1 MVFEVGRCKI
11 RLDGEGIFL
20 RRFSMNVE
28 LLIKVAERNSSLER
42 PLNLNNNK
50 CENKQNNQQ
59 ERGVADSCSLLVVP
73 PAHCS

>member
-1 MVFEVGRCKI
+1 MLFEVGRCKI
-11 RLDGEGIFL
+11 RFGGEGIFL

-59 ERGVADSCSLLVVP
+59 EGGSLIVA
-73 PAHCS
+73 HYR